1 MAALGDLLTAA
12 DLPAVVLLVAALLD
26 SAAFIASGVSKM
38 LAMALRAHLI
48 LDALSRA
55 VIDVID
61 VIVLALSRAL
71 LLIGRGIVNFEIT
84 DHHDVVEMNVLGSVP
99 LGEEVHL
106 LQTGSHLYLGQS
118 HHHQLVLQ
126 RLRHLALPLLMTCF
140 GDATPPKLH

>member
-1 MAALGDLLTAA
+1 MEMAALGDLLTAA

-55 VIDVID
+55 VID